1 MEMQDNYPILEKCFI
16 LAENRLD
23 VENAII
29 ILKFSAVVQ
38 YMFCFICEYQFEV
51 TYLVIFKKKSI
62 YDIIFLAIY

>member
-1 MEMQDNYPILEKCFI
+1 MQDNYPILEKCFI

-51 TYLVIFKKKSI
+51 TYLVIFKQ
-62 YDIIFLAIY
+62 